1 MGPGIT
7 FARHFAQLVALLGAG
22 QAPVEEQKLHLRA
35 AAMATRGGAVC
46 LRLHGGGLHA
56 DDSPV
61 SPIFDGVRE
70 LTARFV
76 ALGLERLDARGGAS
90 PADLLVLARAIA
102 APATPG
108 ALAELL
114 RTPPASVRLTFA
126 TDRAAIA
133 LEEVEGTPAAAEPPG
148 EAVTAEPSVWV
159 PAELPSEV
167 VPAELPNE
175 AVTAELPSEWAP
187 AELPSV
193 WVPAELPSEAVP
205 AELPSEAVP
214 AELPSEAVPA
224 ELPSEAVPAELPS
237 EAVPA
242 ELPGA
247 DVPAPPSRDEP
258 EAAAL
263 DAASLFHAVAGA
275 RTAREAVP
283 GLLDALREPQSA
295 RRLGRILDELCTFV
309 EVSQREGHFE
319 DALHAYHGLV
329 SAETSMGAAEARSA
343 LLLAL
348 RRLAKPPILDVVV
361 RLAVRRAPADPL
373 ALAVLRRAGDEA
385 VPAIVARVVAATST
399 PMREQLRHL
408 VQLLPGAASGL
419 GHTVLSARPVV
430 ARQAAR
436 FIADLGLGAADAALA
451 QAVEQAAPEVR
462 REALSALAALESPRA
477 VDAHVRALRDGEI
490 TVRLQAVVGLVR
502 LKPPGVVAVLNA
514 ALTDEGEPEAQVA
527 LVQAIGRVALPES
540 VEPLVTAAEP
550 AKGLFRRKS
559 LALRVAAVHALAQ
572 LRMPGVSA
580 VLQGLSQDKE
590 RAVRDA
596 LAQATRIHGRR
607 TTRAMQAVQG

>member
-205 AELPSEAVP
+205 AELP
-214 AELPSEAVPA
+214 
-224 ELPSEAVPAELPS
+224 
-237 EAVPA
+237 
-242 ELPGA
+242 GA

-329 SAETSMGAAEARSA
+329 SAETSMGEAEARSA

>member
-224 ELPSEAVPAELPS
+224 ELPSEAVPA
-237 EAVPA
+237 
-242 ELPGA
+242 
-247 DVPAPPSRDEP
+247 
-258 EAAAL
+258 
-263 DAASLFHAVAGA
+263 
-275 RTAREAVP
+275 
-283 GLLDALREPQSA
+283 
-295 RRLGRILDELCTFV
+295 
-309 EVSQREGHFE
+309 
-319 DALHAYHGLV
+319 
-329 SAETSMGAAEARSA
+329 
-343 LLLAL
+343 
-348 RRLAKPPILDVVV
+348 
-361 RLAVRRAPADPL
+361 
-373 ALAVLRRAGDEA
+373 
-385 VPAIVARVVAATST
+385 
-399 PMREQLRHL
+399 
-408 VQLLPGAASGL
+408 
-419 GHTVLSARPVV
+419 
-430 ARQAAR
+430 
-436 FIADLGLGAADAALA
+436 
-451 QAVEQAAPEVR
+451 
-462 REALSALAALESPRA
+462 
-477 VDAHVRALRDGEI
+477 
-490 TVRLQAVVGLVR
+490 
-502 LKPPGVVAVLNA
+502 
-514 ALTDEGEPEAQVA
+514 
-527 LVQAIGRVALPES
+527 
-540 VEPLVTAAEP
+540 
-550 AKGLFRRKS
+550 
-559 LALRVAAVHALAQ
+559 
-572 LRMPGVSA
+572 
-580 VLQGLSQDKE
+580 
-590 RAVRDA
+590 
-596 LAQATRIHGRR
+596 
-607 TTRAMQAVQG
+607 

>member
-205 AELPSEAVP
+205 AELP
-214 AELPSEAVPA
+214 
-224 ELPSEAVPAELPS
+224 
-237 EAVPA
+237 
-242 ELPGA
+242 GA

-283 GLLDALREPQSA
+283 GLLDARREPQSA

-329 SAETSMGAAEARSA
+329 SAETSMGEAEARSA

-385 VPAIVARVVAATST
+385 VTAIVARVVAATST

>member
-214 AELPSEAVPA
+214 AELP
-224 ELPSEAVPAELPS
+224 
-237 EAVPA
+237 
-242 ELPGA
+242 GA

-329 SAETSMGAAEARSA
+329 SAETSMGEAEARSA

>member
-1 MGPGIT
+1 MSHMGPGIT

-205 AELPSEAVP
+205 AV
-214 AELPSEAVPA
+214 
-224 ELPSEAVPAELPS
+224 LPS

-329 SAETSMGAAEARSA
+329 SAETSMGEAEARSA

>member
-1 MGPGIT
+1 MSHMGPGIT

-205 AELPSEAVP
+205 AV
-214 AELPSEAVPA
+214 
-224 ELPSEAVPAELPS
+224 LPSEAVPAELPS

-329 SAETSMGAAEARSA
+329 SAETSMGEAEARSA

>member
-187 AELPSV
+187 AELPRV
-193 WVPAELPSEAVP
+193 W
-205 AELPSEAVP
+205 
-214 AELPSEAVPA
+214 VPA

-329 SAETSMGAAEARSA
+329 SAETSMGEAEARSA

>member
-1 MGPGIT
+1 
-7 FARHFAQLVALLGAG
+7 
-22 QAPVEEQKLHLRA
+22 
-35 AAMATRGGAVC
+35 
-46 LRLHGGGLHA
+46 
-56 DDSPV
+56 
-61 SPIFDGVRE
+61 
-70 LTARFV
+70 
-76 ALGLERLDARGGAS
+76 
-90 PADLLVLARAIA
+90 
-102 APATPG
+102 
-108 ALAELL
+108 
-114 RTPPASVRLTFA
+114 
-126 TDRAAIA
+126 
-133 LEEVEGTPAAAEPPG
+133 
-148 EAVTAEPSVWV
+148 
-159 PAELPSEV
+159 
-167 VPAELPNE
+167 
-175 AVTAELPSEWAP
+175 
-187 AELPSV
+187 
-193 WVPAELPSEAVP
+193 VPAELPSEAVP

-329 SAETSMGAAEARSA
+329 SAETSMGEAEARSA